1 LRRRF
6 GVNQIGELGR
16 DASGGGVDGAP
27 ETFVDPGVG
36 VGGETVPGVEDPG
49 GATEEIL
56 GEMRFDAGDDD
67 RASLGEA
74 GPGRRVLVGQASS
87 PTRRS
92 ASTGSRTRP
101 VTKGPNSA

>member
-1 LRRRF
+1 M
-6 GVNQIGELGR
+6 GELGR
-16 DASGGGVDGAP
+16 DASGGRVDGAP
-27 ETFVDPGVG
+27 ETFVDPGAG
-36 VGGETVPGVEDPG
+36 VGGETVPGVEDSG

-56 GEMRFDAGDDD
+56 GEVRLNAADDGRAG
-67 RASLGEA
+67 LGEA
-74 GPGRRVLVGQASS
+74 GPGRRVLIGQASS